1 MRDNLPPAPLQPDLL
16 LGMPDLR
23 FPARL
28 NCAWELLDGAGSLD
42 RAKRLAVLS
51 PHGVHWTYGQLTAEV
66 SRIVHVLTEE
76 MDLVPGNRVLLR
88 GRNTPMLAAIW
99 LAVVRAGGIVVA
111 APPSLR
117 GEALAHV
124 IDKARVTHV
133 LCESALRSE
142 PAAGR
147 APRTMY
153 FLGDPD
159 ETEAG
164 ADTTLEQAMAAKPD
178 WSLPVDTAATD
189 PCLIAFTSGTTGTPR
204 ATVHSHR
211 DVMAAC
217 NSFPRHTLRAT
228 SEDRFIGSASLTS
241 TYGLGGLLLFPLYVG
256 ATTVLLDDPTPRQ
269 LARSISKFK
278 ATVCFGAPDVYR
290 AVCAERSTYDM
301 SSLRESVS
309 AGEPLP
315 TETRRMWK
323 RRTGSG
329 LVDGLCSTEM
339 FHIFVAMRG
348 EEAWIRPGAIGRP
361 VPGYLIA
368 IVDESGRPLP
378 HGEVGALAVKGPTGC
393 RYLDDERQR
402 DYVRNGW
409 NFTGDACWCDEYGFL
424 YYHSRTGG
432 PLSGSGLPRDTHA
445 G

>member
-1 MRDNLPPAPLQPDLL
+1 M
-16 LGMPDLR
+16 
-23 FPARL
+23 
-28 NCAWELLDGAGSLD
+28 D
-42 RAKRLAVLS
+42 RSKRLAVLS
-51 PHGVHWTYGQLTAEV
+51 PHGVRWTYGQLTAEV
-66 SRIVHVLTEE
+66 SRIVHVLTEDL
-76 MDLVPGNRVLLR
+76 DLVPGNRVLLR
-88 GRNTPMLAAIW
+88 GANTPMLAAIW

-111 APPSLR
+111 APTSLR

-133 LCESALRSE
+133 LCESALRSGL
-142 PAAGR
+142 AATGR

-153 FLGDPD
+153 FLDD
-159 ETEAG
+159 EAG
-164 ADTTLEQAMAAKPD
+164 PDTSTSTSTSTTLEQAMATKPD
-178 WSLPVDTAATD
+178 WSLPVDTTATD

-204 ATVHSHR
+204 ATIHSHR

-217 NSFPRHTLRAT
+217 NSFPRHVLRAT
-228 SEDRFIGSASLTS
+228 GDDRFIGSASLTS
-241 TYGLGGLLLFPLYVG
+241 TYGLGGLLLFPLHVG

-290 AVCAERSTYDM
+290 AVCAERTTYDM
-301 SSLRESVS
+301 SSLRECVS

-315 TETRRMWK
+315 TETRRSWK

-329 LVDGLCSTEM
+329 LVDGLGSTEM

-348 EEAWIRPGAIGRP
+348 EEAWTRPGAMGRA

-393 RYLDDERQR
+393 RYLDDDEHQQ

-409 NFTGDACWCDEYGFL
+409 NFTGDACWADEYGFL
-424 YYHSRTGG
+424 YYHSRTDG
-432 PLSGSGLPRDTHA
+432 PLSGSELPRDSHA